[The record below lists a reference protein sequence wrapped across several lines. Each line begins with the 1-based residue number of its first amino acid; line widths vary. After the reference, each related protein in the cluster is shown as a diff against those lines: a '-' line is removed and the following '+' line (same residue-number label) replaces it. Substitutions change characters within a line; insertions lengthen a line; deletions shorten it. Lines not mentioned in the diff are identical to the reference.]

1 MNYTEAQNYIEE
13 KNRLG
18 IVPRLTQEMELL
30 RRLGNPQDVCRTLH
44 IAGTNGKG
52 SIFAF
57 VQEALLTA
65 GYHVGRYIS
74 PTIFSY
80 LERYQLDRRY
90 MSEAEFASLIAEIA
104 PVIESMEA
112 DGFASPTAFE
122 IETAAAFLFF
132 ARSRVDYVL
141 LECGMGGSEDA
152 TNVLSRPEICV
163 FAQISMDHMQFLG
176 DTLCEIAAQKAG
188 IIKPGAHVISAPQD
202 VEVSWILR
210 EKCREEHADY
220 TEVSPSDWMVGK
232 MDLDGTELMDVRNQS
247 VQEHVPEDIPC
258 PGIAYH
264 ISLPGSY
271 QVANAQTAIEVLR
284 TMHVNENRIKEGISH
299 TKWPGRM
306 SKVAENPYI
315 YVDGAHNEAAWNA
328 LRETVETYFT
338 NRRVIYIIG
347 VLKDKEYEKMVEILA
362 PTMTYAIAITP
373 DNPRGLSKEILMELI
388 RKTGVECVTAKDR
401 EEALSLARKQAGAE
415 DVILVCG
422 SLSFLAEYLHA
433 PGTGKYIETDRR

>member
-18 IVPRLTQEMELL
+18 IVPGLTQEKELL

-176 DTLCEIAAQKAG
+176 DTLCKIAAQKAG